1 MVRRLPTRGL
11 TEGALL
17 AALVAVLAGAARY
30 LPLVA
35 VISPFVCP
43 LPLALLVIRQGI
55 RIALLAS
62 LVAALL
68 ATVLA
73 GPLVGAVLL
82 ITFAPLGI
90 ALGLGVRQRRSAQAI
105 VLISSAVA
113 VCSLLINIQLT
124 LVLAGVHPYTLM
136 VQDMQ
141 RGLQEGMVLYSH
153 LGYSHEQIEQL
164 AGPFQQ
170 SLEILPKLVPLMI
183 VLGGLTSAW
192 LNYEVGRLVLRKLGQ
207 NLPALPPMS
216 TWRVPMVFIWFL
228 LLGVVL
234 TWAARLT
241 LAPLGL
247 SAQTLRMLPRD
258 DLAAIL
264 RTATSRYPGVELL
277 ALNLSFLTQ
286 LVFSFQGFLVG
297 WVLMEKYGLPRW
309 YRWGII
315 GFGLVAQAIGLIVYL
330 LGLADAAFNLRRRW
344 LPATRTEGAA

>member
-105 VLISSAVA
+105 VPVMPACQPGGAAAATARS
-113 VCSLLINIQLT
+113 
-124 LVLAGVHPYTLM
+124 M
-136 VQDMQ
+136 
-141 RGLQEGMVLYSH
+141 
-153 LGYSHEQIEQL
+153 
-164 AGPFQQ
+164 AGP
-170 SLEILPKLVPLMI
+170 
-183 VLGGLTSAW
+183 G
-192 LNYEVGRLVLRKLGQ
+192 
-207 NLPALPPMS
+207 
-216 TWRVPMVFIWFL
+216 
-228 LLGVVL
+228 LGVPKPVC
-234 TWAARLT
+234 
-241 LAPLGL
+241 G
-247 SAQTLRMLPRD
+247 
-258 DLAAIL
+258 
-264 RTATSRYPGVELL
+264 GV
-277 ALNLSFLTQ
+277 
-286 LVFSFQGFLVG
+286 
-297 WVLMEKYGLPRW
+297 
-309 YRWGII
+309 
-315 GFGLVAQAIGLIVYL
+315 
-330 LGLADAAFNLRRRW
+330 
-344 LPATRTEGAA
+344 